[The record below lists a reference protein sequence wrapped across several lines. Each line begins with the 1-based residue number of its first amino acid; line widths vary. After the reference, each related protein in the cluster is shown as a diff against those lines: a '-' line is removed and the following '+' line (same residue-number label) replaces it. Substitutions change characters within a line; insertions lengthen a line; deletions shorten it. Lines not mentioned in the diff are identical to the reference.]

1 MSLRDKHIVIGIS
14 GSIAAYKI
22 ATLVRLLRK
31 AEASVQVIMTQEATQ
46 FITPLTLST
55 LSNKPVFVDYF
66 DKKTDRK
73 STRLNSSHVKIS
85 YAVFCLKKKT
95 KTTIS

>member
-31 AEASVQVIMTQEATQ
+31 SGATVQVIMTSEATQ

-55 LSNKPVFVDYF
+55 LSNNPVFVDYY
-66 DKKTDRK
+66 DQKTG
-73 STRLNSSHVKIS
+73 NG
-85 YAVFCLKKKT
+85 
-95 KTTIS
+95 TTMSI